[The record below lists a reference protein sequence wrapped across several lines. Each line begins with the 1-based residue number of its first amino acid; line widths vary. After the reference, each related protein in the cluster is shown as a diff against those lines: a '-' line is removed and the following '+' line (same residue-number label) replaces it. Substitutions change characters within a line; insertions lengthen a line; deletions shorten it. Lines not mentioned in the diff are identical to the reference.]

1 MTKFFVELFSIII
14 VCERELRQ
22 RRVERETFN
31 RRVKERGDFEA
42 GEHNWRKMKKEID
55 RENAQ
60 AKRRRSSL
68 CVRCKG
74 ERAILSQQALENN
87 RAGIDT
93 AIHGSR
99 KN

>member
-1 MTKFFVELFSIII
+1 MK
-14 VCERELRQ
+14 
-22 RRVERETFN
+22 
-31 RRVKERGDFEA
+31 KRGDFE
-42 GEHNWRKMKKEID
+42 GEHNWRKTKKEID

-74 ERAILSQQALENN
+74 ERAILSQQVLENN